1 MTTSFHIII
10 KIPSVLISYFKTT
23 FCKISRNIPQN
34 YKKLEVNSTIIEIN
48 EEMENHNYK
57 RTKGY
62 LFLLINMKQ
71 DPMRTAKVKD
81 S

>member
-1 MTTSFHIII
+1 
-10 KIPSVLISYFKTT
+10 
-23 FCKISRNIPQN
+23 
-34 YKKLEVNSTIIEIN
+34 
-48 EEMENHNYK
+48 MENHNYK

-62 LFLLINMKQ
+62 FFLLINMKQ